1 MKSLQIRRGELVRVH
16 WLDAYGS
23 MEAWTP
29 DSEALR
35 HGTFKVETVG
45 YCLGVRK
52 GYMVVCGDWADGCK
66 GRVFA
71 VPYGMIL
78 RIERVEAE
86 MSAKKKGKK
95 CKGKGK

>member
-1 MKSLQIRRGELVRVH
+1 
-16 WLDAYGS
+16 
-23 MEAWTP
+23 
-29 DSEALR
+29 
-35 HGTFKVETVG
+35 
-45 YCLGVRK
+45 LGVRK

-95 CKGKGK
+95 CKGKGR